1 MNGHECPD
9 ELAGRYRTLFE
20 SMDEGF
26 CVIEVLFDPD
36 GRPIDFRYLEVNPA
50 FERHNGLYQATGR
63 TIRELAPDIETRWF
77 DIYGNVAITGES
89 IRFEEFS
96 SALNRWFDLYA
107 FRVGEEKEHQV
118 AVLFKN
124 ITDRKHAEEAL
135 RASEERYRALSAATA
150 EGVAVHH
157 NGRIDFANESLVT
170 MFGYEPEEV
179 VGMEAI
185 AFIAPE
191 AREKAIALAVS
202 GHEEPYESIG
212 LRKDGTTFPVEF
224 LGKGI
229 TLEGE
234 RRRVGLVRDLTRQK
248 QAEAALRVSEERFRS
263 IADCT
268 PVVMWMTDAAG
279 HQEFVNRAYRQFLG
293 VTLEQ
298 VAGIDRWQPLV
309 HLDDA
314 AEYVGAF
321 AESLRTR
328 SAFYAQ
334 ARVRRADGEWRWI
347 ASYGAPRFSP
357 DGEFLGIA
365 GSSPDI
371 TDLKMA
377 EEALRQSEERF
388 RVAQEL
394 SLDAFTILTAV
405 RNADGRIVDFRWEY
419 ANPTAARLLR
429 RSPEDLAGQQLLRV
443 LPGNKANSD
452 LFDRYVRVVETGE
465 PHDYEIPYESE
476 GIRGWFRNMTVKLE
490 DGIAVYFADIT
501 ERKEVEEALKA
512 LNEELENRVEQRTA
526 ELREKDQ
533 LLLLQSRQAAMGEMI
548 GNIAHQWR
556 QPLNSLGLT
565 IQQLLLLH
573 DFGKLSRE
581 VLDQTVS
588 KSMELI
594 QHMSKTIDD
603 FRNYFRPDKERVE
616 FRVSDIVADTLSLV
630 EDSFRNQ
637 HIKVEVVSKT
647 DPVIYGYRNELA
659 QALLNLLSNAQ
670 DAIKE
675 RQTHDPLVTVT
686 IDSEDGCT
694 ILTVTDNAGGIREE
708 IMDKIFEPYFTT
720 KGPQQGTGVGL
731 FMSKS
736 IIEKNMGGRL
746 SARNIANGAE
756 FRIEICDESRVNV

>member
-1 MNGHECPD
+1 MNGPGCSD

-26 CVIEVLFDPD
+26 CIIELLFDPD

-50 FERHNGLYQATGR
+50 FERHNGLYHATGR

-77 DIYGNVAITGES
+77 DIYGKVATTGES

-107 FRVGEEKEHQV
+107 FRVGDEKEHQV

-191 AREKAIALAVS
+191 AREKAVALAVS

-212 LRKDGTTFPVEF
+212 LRKDGTRFTVEF
-224 LGKGI
+224 QGREI

-248 QAEAALRVSEERFRS
+248 QAEA
-263 IADCT
+263 
-268 PVVMWMTDAAG
+268 
-279 HQEFVNRAYRQFLG
+279 
-293 VTLEQ
+293 
-298 VAGIDRWQPLV
+298 
-309 HLDDA
+309 
-314 AEYVGAF
+314 
-321 AESLRTR
+321 
-328 SAFYAQ
+328 
-334 ARVRRADGEWRWI
+334 
-347 ASYGAPRFSP
+347 
-357 DGEFLGIA
+357 
-365 GSSPDI
+365 
-371 TDLKMA
+371 
-377 EEALRQSEERF
+377 ALRQSEERF

-405 RNADGRIVDFRWEY
+405 RNEEGRIVDFRWEY

-429 RSPEDLAGQQLLRV
+429 RRAEQLAGQQLLRV

-465 PHDYEIPYESE
+465 PHDYELPYELE
-476 GIRGWFRNMTVKLE
+476 GVRGWFRNMTVKLE

-501 ERKEVEEALKA
+501 ERKQVEEALKE

-526 ELREKDQ
+526 ELDR
-533 LLLLQSRQAAMGEMI
+533 
-548 GNIAHQWR
+548 
-556 QPLNSLGLT
+556 
-565 IQQLLLLH
+565 
-573 DFGKLSRE
+573 
-581 VLDQTVS
+581 
-588 KSMELI
+588 KS
-594 QHMSKTIDD
+594 
-603 FRNYFRPDKERVE
+603 
-616 FRVSDIVADTLSLV
+616 
-630 EDSFRNQ
+630 
-637 HIKVEVVSKT
+637 VV
-647 DPVIYGYRNELA
+647 
-659 QALLNLLSNAQ
+659 
-670 DAIKE
+670 
-675 RQTHDPLVTVT
+675 
-686 IDSEDGCT
+686 
-694 ILTVTDNAGGIREE
+694 
-708 IMDKIFEPYFTT
+708 
-720 KGPQQGTGVGL
+720 
-731 FMSKS
+731 
-736 IIEKNMGGRL
+736 
-746 SARNIANGAE
+746 
-756 FRIEICDESRVNV
+756 